1 MIKLKALENP
11 RWEKFVQSLVKGK
24 SQRQAYRDAFPRS
37 KRWKDETVDTHA
49 SRLRNQNGKVV
60 ARYNELTEKAADE
73 SVISSIKRKQTLT
86 EFIKNED
93 LSPNDRMKAIDL
105 LNKMDGTYINNVQL
119 SGTINTNLRPL
130 ENIDD
135 AKLDEVAKR
144 LSGDD
149 GT

>member
-1 MIKLKALENP
+1 MGALDNP
-11 RWEKFVQSLVKGK
+11 RWEKFVQGLIKGK

-49 SRLRNQNGKVV
+49 SRLRNQNGKVL
-60 ARYNELTEKAADE
+60 ARFKELTEKAADE
-73 SVISSIKRKQTLT
+73 SVITSIERKQTLT
-86 EFIKNED
+86 KFIKDKD
-93 LSPNDRMKAIDL
+93 LSPNDKMKAIDL
-105 LNKMDGTYINNVQL
+105 LNKMDGTYVNNVQL
-119 SGTINTNLRPL
+119 TGSVNTNLRPL
-130 ENIDD
+130 EKIDD

>member
-1 MIKLKALENP
+1 MSKLGVLNNP
-11 RWEKFVQSLVKGK
+11 RWEKFVQGLIKGK

-49 SRLRNQNGKVV
+49 SRLKNQNDKVL
-60 ARYNELTEKAADE
+60 ARFKELTEKAADK
-73 SVISSIKRKQTLT
+73 SVITSIERKQTLT
-86 EFIKNED
+86 KFIKDKD
-93 LSPNDRMKAIDL
+93 LSPNDKMKAIDL
-105 LNKMDGTYINNVQL
+105 LNKMDGTYVNNVQL
-119 SGTINTNLRPL
+119 SGSVNTNLRPL
-130 ENIDD
+130 EKIDD

>member
-1 MIKLKALENP
+1 MGVLDNP
-11 RWEKFVQSLVKGK
+11 RWEKFVQGLIKGK

-49 SRLRNQNGKVV
+49 SRLRNQNGKVL
-60 ARYNELTEKAADE
+60 ARFKELTEKAADE
-73 SVISSIKRKQTLT
+73 SVITSIERKQTLT
-86 EFIKNED
+86 KFIKDKD
-93 LSPNDRMKAIDL
+93 LSPNDKMKAIDL
-105 LNKMDGTYINNVQL
+105 LNKMDGTYVNNVQL
-119 SGTINTNLRPL
+119 TGSVNTNLRPL
-130 ENIDD
+130 EKIDD